1 MKEIV
6 MVFGTVGPS
15 ISMLRMRIFILTF
28 MDKLRFT
35 ECLMVFVLLPE
46 LRVWIL
52 GLEPSAFEEYAKVSS
67 AFLRA
72 KYVSDLLQ
80 KLVLLE

>member
-1 MKEIV
+1 
-6 MVFGTVGPS
+6 
-15 ISMLRMRIFILTF
+15 MLCVRIFILTF

-46 LRVWIL
+46 LRVWIF

-67 AFLRA
+67 AFFSA
-72 KYVSDLLQ
+72 KYVSYLLQ
-80 KLVLLE
+80 KLVLLD